1 MPPVEINYLAV
12 VVSAVV
18 AMGLGAWWY
27 SPAGFGKLWM
37 QLSGMSDAQL
47 EAAKQKGMA
56 KMYAAAFAGTL
67 ITAYV
72 LAHFVDYT
80 QATTIALGIQTGFW
94 SWLGFVA
101 TVTLGSVL
109 WENKPLK
116 LYALNNAY
124 QLISLMVMGAM
135 LAVWV

>member
-1 MPPVEINYLAV
+1 MPLVEINYLAV
-12 VVSAVV
+12 LVSAIV

-37 QLSGMSDAQL
+37 QLSGLSEAEL
-47 EAAKQKGMA
+47 ERAKQPGMG
-56 KMYAAAFAGTL
+56 KKYAAAFLGSL
-67 ITAYV
+67 VTAYV

-80 QATTIALGIQTGFW
+80 QATTAAQGMQTGFW

-101 TVTLGSVL
+101 TVTLGTVL

-124 QLISLMVMGAM
+124 QIISLMLMGAI
-135 LAVWV
+135 LAVWA